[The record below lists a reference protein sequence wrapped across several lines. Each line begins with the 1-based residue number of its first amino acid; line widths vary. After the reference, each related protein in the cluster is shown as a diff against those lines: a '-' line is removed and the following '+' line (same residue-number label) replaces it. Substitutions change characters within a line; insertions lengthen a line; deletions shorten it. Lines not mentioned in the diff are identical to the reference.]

1 MSILEIDVHRV
12 RTGAVQLGAAS
23 SATQDG
29 ATTLGQLRLSPEQA
43 GLPDGAVVVQAVQRY
58 TARAARRL
66 GEIGSGLRGH
76 SVEVRHACR
85 GYTEADR
92 ALAARLR
99 SIR

>member
-1 MSILEIDVHRV
+1 MSILEIDVNRV
-12 RTGAVQLGAAS
+12 RTGAVQVGAAS
-23 SATQDG
+23 SAIQDA
-29 ATTLGQLRLSPEQA
+29 ATTLRQLRVGPEQA
-43 GLPDGAVVVQAVQRY
+43 GLPDGAVVAAAVQRF

-66 GEIGSGLRGH
+66 EEIGRNLRAH
-76 SVEVRHACR
+76 SMEVRDACS